1 MSRPYLPVPLLVLL
15 VPACTPGGG
24 EASTTTTGFESG
36 QPSTGGPGP
45 SSFGDS
51 GSGSTADTPTT
62 DPTSTTTVS
71 TTSPTTTSTTTASTT
86 DASTTGTTGEPG
98 TTGTTTGTTIGTT
111 TGSSTD
117 TGSSATGEPVC
128 GDGIVDGDEFCDD
141 GNMSDGDA
149 CLAGCTAGTAVLAL
163 IGVGTQPGVAAR
175 FAPDIGWTTE
185 PIALGITEA
194 ELETTPDG
202 AMAVVRRAS
211 AKPEEQGELYYA
223 RWQAQ
228 DPALFGMYNKVGQ
241 FGFAKDG
248 PSLAAVADT
257 VTLTFLG
264 TDNKHYTGLY
274 TENGWAAFTKLPAG
288 MVQIQ
293 AFGPSAAVVVP
304 AAIET
309 YAAYTGDDA
318 RIYYSSKASPG
329 GAWQASSGT
338 PPPSVLGP
346 PVGVVDDEGD
356 LILAY
361 VRKNDGKIAL
371 VKLLTPQN
379 AWAKEALVHAN
390 AITASEIAFI
400 RLAAGSYAIAWRGFD
415 NEGIYLSTGTAYD
428 DWATP
433 VTIEMPALATTKP
446 ALVHGVHGADLE
458 VLYGAG
464 GKLRHARVLDGGGI
478 APVDVP
484 GIAGATSVTATIVQL
499 EP

>member
-1 MSRPYLPVPLLVLL
+1 MPRPRLLALLVLL
-15 VPACTPGGG
+15 TPTCTPGGENG
-24 EASTTTTGFESG
+24 TTTGFDSG
-36 QPSTGGPGP
+36 PASTGGPGP
-45 SSFGDS
+45 SSFGD
-51 GSGSTADTPTT
+51 GTGTTASDTPTT
-62 DPTSTTTVS
+62 TGPTTTGPTTTGPSTTDSTTTG
-71 TTSPTTTSTTTASTT
+71 STT
-86 DASTTGTTGEPG
+86 DATSSTTGEPMTA
-98 TTGTTTGTTIGTT
+98 TTGELSTGASSSD
-111 TGSSTD
+111 TGD
-117 TGSSATGEPVC
+117 TGSTGGAPFC
-128 GDGIVDGDEFCDD
+128 GDGVINGDELCDD

-149 CLAGCTAGTAVLAL
+149 CLADCTAGTAVLAL
-163 IGVGTQPGVAAR
+163 IGVGTQPGVAAM
-175 FAPDIGWTTE
+175 FTPGVGWTTE
-185 PIALGITEA
+185 PAPMGIAEA
-194 ELETTPDG
+194 ELETTSEG
-202 AMAVVRRAS
+202 ALAVIRRAS
-211 AKPEEQGELYYA
+211 AKPDEQDELFYA
-223 RWQAQ
+223 RWQAK
-228 DPALFGMYNKVGQ
+228 DPALFGMYDQVGP

-257 VTLTFLG
+257 VTLAFLG

-293 AFGPSAAVVVP
+293 AFGPSAAIVVP

-329 GAWQASSGT
+329 SAWQASSGT

-346 PVGVVDDEGD
+346 PVGVVDEEGD

-371 VKLLTPQN
+371 IKLLTPQN

-400 RLAAGSYAIAWRGFD
+400 RLAAGSYALAWRGFD
-415 NEGIYLSTGTAYD
+415 NDGIYLATGSAYD
-428 DWATP
+428 DWSTP